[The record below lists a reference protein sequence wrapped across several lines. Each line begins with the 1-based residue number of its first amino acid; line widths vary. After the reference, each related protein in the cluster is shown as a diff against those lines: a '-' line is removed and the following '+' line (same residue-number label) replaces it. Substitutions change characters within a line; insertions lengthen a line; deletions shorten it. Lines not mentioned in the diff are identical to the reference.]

1 MIMVRNTIPL
11 REKISSFIN
20 LERVKNEFE
29 STDLVL
35 EEEKISP
42 LISIPQCYRFV
53 LVILFK
59 TIFKTGGFPR
69 ELISHK

>member
-1 MIMVRNTIPL
+1 MVRNIIPL
-11 REKISSFIN
+11 REKNPHILI
-20 LERVKNEFE
+20 LIERVKNEFE
-29 STDLVL
+29 SIDLVL